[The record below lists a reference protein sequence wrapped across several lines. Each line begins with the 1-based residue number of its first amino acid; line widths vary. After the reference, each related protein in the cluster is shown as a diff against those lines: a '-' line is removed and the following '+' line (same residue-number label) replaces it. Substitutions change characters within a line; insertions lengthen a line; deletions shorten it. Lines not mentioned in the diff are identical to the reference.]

1 MNIDKLNDKFK
12 KIKKIN
18 DSTNLELNNL
28 INKLEEPKKSF
39 TPEIFKYDNTSTNY
53 LDNIEELYGL
63 FICMFLIE
71 DYLKRLDLQMN
82 VYDVD

>member
-1 MNIDKLNDKFK
+1 MDIDILNDKLK
-12 KIKKIN
+12 NIEKIN
-18 DSTNLELNNL
+18 HTTNDNLNNL
-28 INKLEEPKKSF
+28 INKLEKPKKSF

-71 DYLKRLDLQMN
+71 DYLKRLDHQMN
-82 VYDVD
+82 IYEVD